1 MYEDINILEKNVEN
15 CFDNNFLFSKNIKF
29 KAYFYRGDENTN
41 NMHIIYD
48 KKNYVYCLIN
58 IPKNKEY
65 ILNEKNE
72 YEITINDSSYDIF
85 FYKNKN
91 IYNNNNINCILILI
105 INDIDINYVNE
116 NYLEFKEE
124 KYININQQDKI
135 INQIK
140 LKITDYIKTQK
151 ENNNNC
157 GIQHILIGEK
167 ENNFLINKNLLE
179 DKGDNNDNSD
189 SIKIQIEKLSKL
201 PSKVEIRNENNNFN
215 NFDINNIFMNV
226 YEVLSPTY
234 KSTLSQ
240 KYLNEMPNNLYNLMD
255 KYHEVNINKNDFDK
269 YKINHLVIKKP
280 KIKDK
285 INKNNINIIHNNHKY
300 FRLIKKKIKK
310 SKIFKL
316 KKSNKKRLII
326 NIKKIN
332 SKEKKLKKKYFKIHR
347 HWPENKEENKN
358 ENNIINKMIIEEKDK
373 IFEKKKNIFKC
384 VSISMIKR
392 SENKNNLFIIKK

>member
-1 MYEDINILEKNVEN
+1 
-15 CFDNNFLFSKNIKF
+15 
-29 KAYFYRGDENTN
+29 
-41 NMHIIYD
+41 
-48 KKNYVYCLIN
+48 
-58 IPKNKEY
+58 
-65 ILNEKNE
+65 
-72 YEITINDSSYDIF
+72 
-85 FYKNKN
+85 
-91 IYNNNNINCILILI
+91 
-105 INDIDINYVNE
+105 
-116 NYLEFKEE
+116 
-124 KYININQQDKI
+124 
-135 INQIK
+135 
-140 LKITDYIKTQK
+140 
-151 ENNNNC
+151 
-157 GIQHILIGEK
+157 
-167 ENNFLINKNLLE
+167 
-179 DKGDNNDNSD
+179 
-189 SIKIQIEKLSKL
+189 
-201 PSKVEIRNENNNFN
+201 
-215 NFDINNIFMNV
+215 MNV

-285 INKNNINIIHNNHKY
+285 INKNNINIINNKHKY

-332 SKEKKLKKKYFKIHR
+332 SKEKKSKKKYFKIHR

-358 ENNIINKMIIEEKDK
+358 ENNIINKMIIEENDK

-384 VSISMIKR
+384 VSISMIKK